1 MKWLIF
7 ILLIPTAKADALL
20 DAIYVN
26 WNNSYLYGNSNSV
39 SEIHS
44 TENYLDNYPETPDSS
59 EPEFYSWNLGTPDN
73 LPETIIIYEDT
84 RCWCE

>member
-20 DAIYVN
+20 DAIYSD
-26 WNNSYLYGNSNSV
+26 WGISKMESTHDYSDQ
-39 SEIHS
+39 EI
-44 TENYLDNYPETPDSS
+44 PDDY
-59 EPEFYSWNLGTPDN
+59 EVEILHWELGTPDN
-73 LPETIIIYEDT
+73 IPETIIIYDSP

>member
-7 ILLIPTAKADALL
+7 LLIIPTAKADALL
-20 DAIYVN
+20 DAIYAD
-26 WNNSYLYGNSNSV
+26 WGISKM
-39 SEIHS
+39 ES
-44 TENYLDNYPETPDSS
+44 TPDYSDNYTETPDGS

>member
-20 DAIYVN
+20 DAIYADWGISKVQ
-26 WNNSYLYGNSNSV
+26 SD
-39 SEIHS
+39 
-44 TENYLDNYPETPDSS
+44 ENYSDNYPETPDSS
-59 EPEFYSWNLGTPDN
+59 EPEFYSWELGTRDDI
-73 LPETIIIYEDT
+73 PETIIIYDSP

>member
-7 ILLIPTAKADALL
+7 ILIIPTAKADALL
-20 DAIYVN
+20 DAIYADWGISKVESTPDYSD
-26 WNNSYLYGNSNSV
+26 SY
-39 SEIHS
+39 SEIP
-44 TENYLDNYPETPDSS
+44 NDS

-73 LPETIIIYEDT
+73 IPETIIIYEDT

>member
-20 DAIYVN
+20 DAIYGN
-26 WNNSYLYGNSNSV
+26 WNKT
-39 SEIHS
+39 EIY
-44 TENYLDNYPETPDSS
+44 ENLDNSDQEIPDDY
-59 EPEFYSWNLGTPDN
+59 EVEILHWELGTPDN
-73 LPETIIIYEDT
+73 IPETIIIYDSP

>member
-7 ILLIPTAKADALL
+7 ILLIHTAKADALL
-20 DAIYVN
+20 DAIYAD
-26 WNNSYLYGNSNSV
+26 LGI
-39 SEIHS
+39 SEVHS
-44 TENYLDNYPETPDSS
+44 TENYSDNYPETPDSS